1 MKQLLTLLL
10 LVFGSAVFAATKPQV
25 APVPTVE
32 SHQNTIVDTK
42 KTAQKVTKT
51 QESTTKEPRQKDRS
65 AKEHTSKFCNNLE
78 GSTLG
83 LSEYFVDFIHDSNIK
98 LVKLL
103 M

>member
-10 LVFGSAVFAATKPQV
+10 LVFGSAAFAATKPQV
-25 APVPTVE
+25 TPVPTVE
-32 SHQNTIVDTK
+32 SRHNTISDTK
-42 KTAQKVTKT
+42 KTPQKTART
-51 QESTTKEPRQKDRS
+51 QESTAKEPRQKEKP
-65 AKEHTSKFCNNLE
+65 AKGNTAKFCNNMD

-83 LSEYFVDFIHDSNIK
+83 ISEYFVSLVHDSNVK